1 MQTRV
6 NGNKSQSCP
15 SICVWDSIKTFA
27 DTSRAG
33 CKKTTGDGCIAHIY
47 EEEVYEGLRRPN
59 HVLLWCHKFY
69 HSMIQIRPLPPIQ
82 ALLSSSI
89 PVESLRHVVGE
100 IAHVTS
106 PTMSMIK
113 ERHKRIDI

>member
-1 MQTRV
+1 MQARV
-6 NGNKSQSCP
+6 NSNKSESCP
-15 SICVWDSIKTFA
+15 SIRIRNSIKTFT

-33 CKKTTGDGCIAHIY
+33 CKKATGDRCIAHIY
-47 EEEVYEGLRRPN
+47 EEEVHEWLRRPN

-89 PVESLRHVVGE
+89 PVESLRHVVRE